1 MSDFKELEIGMIM
14 DVIFTFVNSMGESD
28 KEKQKV
34 RNATQADFDRF

>member
-1 MSDFKELEIGMIM
+1 MSNFKELEIGMIM
-14 DVIFTFVNSMGESD
+14 DIIFTFVNSMEEND

>member
-1 MSDFKELEIGMIM
+1 M
-14 DVIFTFVNSMGESD
+14 DIIFTFVDSMGESD